1 VFSVSIFRHP
11 FRRIKSRPE
20 TRGIFSSPE
29 MFYRTLHM
37 ISTQRYRQPVRRY
50 IVELFNQE
58 MDQELVYALNA
69 AAAKLQASPSYKPP
83 KTDTFRMSVF
93 GGKRASESD
102 ESDEDDPNT
111 PPARAKPPEERPTI
125 SLQPLTRVVGFDV

>member
-1 VFSVSIFRHP
+1 
-11 FRRIKSRPE
+11 
-20 TRGIFSSPE
+20 
-29 MFYRTLHM
+29 MFYRALHL

-58 MDQELVYALNA
+58 MDQDLVNALNSA
-69 AAAKLQASPSYKPP
+69 ATRLQASPSYKPP

-93 GGKRASESD
+93 GGKRTSESD
-102 ESDEDDPNT
+102 DSDEDDDPDT

-125 SLQPLTRVVGFDV
+125 SLQPLTRVVGFDA